1 MWTSPATSPRG
12 ADEPPAPAAAGGSVL
27 ALPPALYV
35 FAFATVPLGLL
46 LLYSFYRADFVAIVK
61 EPSLAN
67 YAAVLGSATYR
78 ALMLKALGYGVTVAA
93 ITAVIAYPF
102 AFFVAKRVRVLK
114 AALLTLMLIPLY
126 TGDLIRI
133 FAWRGPGCRRGAQLA
148 AALAGHRGAD
158 LGAPV
163 QPDGDPLD
171 RAHLQLPAVHG
182 YASLGVV
189 RGLDRSISRPPPTS
203 GPAAPRPSS
212 GSSCR

>member
-1 MWTSPATSPRG
+1 MSPGTGGRG
-12 ADEPPAPAAAGGSVL
+12 RLWLL

-102 AFFVAKRVRVLK
+102 ASSS
-114 AALLTLMLIPLY
+114 PS
-126 TGDLIRI
+126 
-133 FAWRGPGCRRGAQLA
+133 GCG
-148 AALAGHRGAD
+148 
-158 LGAPV
+158 
-163 QPDGDPLD
+163 
-171 RAHLQLPAVHG
+171 
-182 YASLGVV
+182 
-189 RGLDRSISRPPPTS
+189 
-203 GPAAPRPSS
+203 
-212 GSSCR
+212 C